1 MKTVIIAVLLLT
13 AGRANATGTPVI
25 TDFST
30 IIFTSITTE
39 QFVGH
44 YGTGGGFVL
53 NFFSVQIFEGCLFND
68 PNGDLPEGHSPF
80 QSVVFGCGSGLI
92 YRPLF
97 RDWLASTD
105 NGFRLTDQ
113 GTYCVVGVDTGCRE
127 PISEPASWLLLLAG
141 IGILGYAR
149 PRRALS
155 SHRPI

>member
-53 NFFSVQIFEGCLFND
+53 NFFSVQIFDGCFFND
-68 PNGDLPEGHSPF
+68 PNGDLPEGQSPF
-80 QSVVFGCGSGLI
+80 
-92 YRPLF
+92 
-97 RDWLASTD
+97 
-105 NGFRLTDQ
+105 
-113 GTYCVVGVDTGCRE
+113 
-127 PISEPASWLLLLAG
+127 
-141 IGILGYAR
+141 
-149 PRRALS
+149 
-155 SHRPI
+155 